1 MARHMTVPKTPK
13 VALFS
18 GLLLIS
24 LFASGNS
31 YAAAPAGLTR
41 TNSGGGVTVKV
52 TYLNPDSADNTR
64 FQIALDTHSVSLDG
78 YDFKALSLL
87 RDEAGKPY
95 QPAEVQNKGSG
106 HHRQII
112 IVFPKIASETKELEL
127 VLKDIAGVKE
137 RSFRWE
143 LSQ

>member
-1 MARHMTVPKTPK
+1 MARHMIVPKVPK
-13 VALFS
+13 VTLLS

-24 LFASGNS
+24 LFAIGKS

-41 TNSGGGVTVKV
+41 AHSGGGVTVTA
-52 TYLNPDSADNTR
+52 TYLNPQGADDAR
-64 FQIALDTHSVSLDG
+64 FQIALDTHSVNLDA
-78 YDFKALSLL
+78 YDLKALSLL
-87 RDEAGKPY
+87 RDETGKTY
-95 QPAEVQNKGSG
+95 QPTEAQNKGSG

-112 IVFPKIASETKELEL
+112 IVFPKVAPETKELDL